1 MAPTLRQS
9 SELIRNLRGWLVA
22 AGEKLAVD
30 NTFSVE
36 LTNGSRCLAMPGSDD
51 ASIRGLSIDGDL
63 VVDEAARVSDALY
76 EAARPMLIR
85 HAQTARL
92 ILLSTAWAKQGFF
105 YRTWTGGDETG

>member
-1 MAPTLRQS
+1 MVNGVTDVAGVTRA
-9 SELIRNLRGWLVA
+9 RA
-22 AGEKLAVD
+22 AGRRRRVD
-30 NTFSVE
+30 
-36 LTNGSRCLAMPGSDD
+36 P
-51 ASIRGLSIDGDL
+51 GLSIDGDL

-92 ILLSTAWAKQGFF
+92 ILLSTAWARQGFF